1 MIHGF
6 GFATI
11 LREMHLPPRNLVAS
25 LLAFNIGVESGQV
38 LVVLLAYPLI
48 VVVQRLPRRRAV
60 VGVLSGVILALA
72 LYWFVARAFA

>member
-1 MIHGF
+1 MS
-6 GFATI
+6 A
-11 LREMHLPPRNLVAS
+11 
-25 LLAFNIGVESGQV
+25 LLALILGVENGRV

-48 VVVQRLPRRRAV
+48 VVVQRLPHRRAV